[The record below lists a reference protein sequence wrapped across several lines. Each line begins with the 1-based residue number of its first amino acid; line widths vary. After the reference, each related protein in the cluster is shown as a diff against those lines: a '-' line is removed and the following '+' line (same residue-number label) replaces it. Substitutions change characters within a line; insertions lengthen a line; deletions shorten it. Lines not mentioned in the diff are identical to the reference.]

1 MTTRIASAVV
11 RPRPLPSFRARV
23 APAPARR
30 DDRARGD
37 VRARR
42 HARRASLGSRQ
53 PHYDGERAPF
63 DDDDDDRPL
72 WFDDASSTWRRRD
85 DLDESD
91 ATIARAL
98 GGDGAAWTRAVVES
112 AHLAEVP
119 DDDALDAAAAAN
131 VRVAGGEAERRARVL
146 TVTLR
151 TLDGDAR
158 VLPILAC
165 ATVEEEEEEE
175 EEEDDDDDE
184 DEVLKERRSP
194 RERGRM
200 GTSHDEDDDDDGGC
214 QNPNP
219 RRRRDDRGDDDELAQ
234 DDDYNDAYLK
244 DVDPGLIRFTPR
256 DRRERWKRAVK
267 KGAEDVRADASADGV
282 STRDALTL
290 CYRYL
295 KNCLTQTS
303 HVAAGRHARYRDRDV
318 KRRVGSGSPRGD
330 FGERGG
336 LTGLPARYMS
346 SPIDIPGRRR
356 RGGGGAGL
364 GFHERRHRGDLLDP
378 ALDGP
383 VDDVFD
389 AWQLAND
396 PRPSYGRPADV
407 APWLRNAFRD
417 DVETLNA
424 CLHDVTCSD
433 AIVFAHEALPPLRA
447 LDVEPEEVEELL
459 SQIEADAAAACVKIT
474 SGSGPALYRARL
486 HGARRARVGARDGFD
501 GAVERVR
508 EIELDLDDAWPRPP
522 KSRPRPSSSSSSSFS
537 ADSRRRRRRR
547 RRGLEDVVAICAA
560 MKRGVPIYIASDVV
574 DARSFS
580 ANGYRSSFHG
590 GRVGVAR
597 RARRASAPG
606 SSAAPGRERHDDDAT
621 FGFRSPLT
629 GYSYYTPANADE
641 HDPDVFSEFVRFF
654 VLECEKPF
662 GTSPF
667 IVEFGASGA
676 VGNIR
681 RAGAGGRS
689 VSPPGILRCVLSY
702 CIQKFFTHRSV
713 STFDR
718 VPFQLTGELFLY
730 GTPLSRALLVGPI
743 AFFLLVSHLWRE
755 WQRRWHGFAS
765 GGPSLGAQTGKHGAA
780 AARAAARARSPLL
793 DRRVLDPAVADVARL
808 HVALFRRA
816 LIERARD
823 DPTNAHALI
832 ADALGE
838 EGAKRVDADAG
849 EVFRRLR
856 ARVVAEA
863 DGGGGASVSASARAI
878 AVIKRDIDRA
888 VCTPAQLQGMRVDDA
903 PSSAIEASA
912 TTAIEERWIEHG
924 AAARRLG
931 EMNARLFDHAF
942 VFSEEIW
949 GVAEEEEEEE
959 EEEDGDDEDAR
970 GAGVDDARGEMGAL
984 P

>member
-1 MTTRIASAVV
+1 MTTTIASAVV

-219 RRRRDDRGDDDELAQ
+219 RLRRDDRGDDDELAQ

-424 CLHDVTCSD
+424 CLHDVTC
-433 AIVFAHEALPPLRA
+433 
-447 LDVEPEEVEELL
+447 
-459 SQIEADAAAACVKIT
+459 
-474 SGSGPALYRARL
+474 
-486 HGARRARVGARDGFD
+486 
-501 GAVERVR
+501 
-508 EIELDLDDAWPRPP
+508 
-522 KSRPRPSSSSSSSFS
+522 
-537 ADSRRRRRRR
+537 
-547 RRGLEDVVAICAA
+547 
-560 MKRGVPIYIASDVV
+560 
-574 DARSFS
+574 
-580 ANGYRSSFHG
+580 
-590 GRVGVAR
+590 
-597 RARRASAPG
+597 
-606 SSAAPGRERHDDDAT
+606 
-621 FGFRSPLT
+621 
-629 GYSYYTPANADE
+629 
-641 HDPDVFSEFVRFF
+641 
-654 VLECEKPF
+654 
-662 GTSPF
+662 
-667 IVEFGASGA
+667 
-676 VGNIR
+676 
-681 RAGAGGRS
+681 
-689 VSPPGILRCVLSY
+689 
-702 CIQKFFTHRSV
+702 
-713 STFDR
+713 
-718 VPFQLTGELFLY
+718 
-730 GTPLSRALLVGPI
+730 
-743 AFFLLVSHLWRE
+743 
-755 WQRRWHGFAS
+755 
-765 GGPSLGAQTGKHGAA
+765 
-780 AARAAARARSPLL
+780 
-793 DRRVLDPAVADVARL
+793 
-808 HVALFRRA
+808 
-816 LIERARD
+816 
-823 DPTNAHALI
+823 
-832 ADALGE
+832 
-838 EGAKRVDADAG
+838 
-849 EVFRRLR
+849 
-856 ARVVAEA
+856 
-863 DGGGGASVSASARAI
+863 
-878 AVIKRDIDRA
+878 
-888 VCTPAQLQGMRVDDA
+888 
-903 PSSAIEASA
+903 
-912 TTAIEERWIEHG
+912 
-924 AAARRLG
+924 
-931 EMNARLFDHAF
+931 
-942 VFSEEIW
+942 
-949 GVAEEEEEEE
+949 
-959 EEEDGDDEDAR
+959 
-970 GAGVDDARGEMGAL
+970 
-984 P
+984 